1 LEAGQALGLVV
12 DLLETVHRGSLGPAA
27 EEGCERVDV
36 LGSALEDG
44 LNRPVGPV
52 ADPACDAAR
61 VGQPPR
67 RVAEEDAL
75 DAAMGDQMAAAQ

>member
-1 LEAGQALGLVV
+1 MEAAQTLEVVV
-12 DLLETVHRGSLGPAA
+12 DLIDAVNRRALWAAA

-67 RVAEEDAL
+67 RVAEEDPL
-75 DAAMGDQMAAAQ
+75 DATAGDQVAAAQ